1 MKLWGAFIK
10 TIKLLSIFVMAG
22 ALYAYA
28 MFQGGYVSW
37 FLFYSVIVIVL
48 FNAVFILYPLRFIEV
63 ERRIDRKLLSY
74 NDTVKVDLILKKKV
88 PFPLLFLSVYDEVPY
103 GLGGQGQ
110 TSGTVFFFA
119 AAKNLSYTYEVRGNR
134 RGEYDFSLIHLQAG
148 DLFGF
153 FQKERTV
160 NLPVT
165 LTVFPRLLPLRKWNT
180 AQRDEQ
186 FDNFLVSSKSIEDT
200 LSVAGVREYK
210 PGDKMTSID
219 WKVSAR
225 AAKLVTKEFESQEGK
240 GFLMIL
246 ENDKIDHWT
255 EPFESAV
262 EFAVSFVDY
271 CYKQEIPVGFTL
283 LARSEML
290 IEEEAKLSHFQQI
303 YKELAKV
310 KKEKMA
316 PNTTS
321 FAKRFSGR
329 SIVWISPGLTLQ
341 TLDDLQRLANLG
353 KKLIVFYVPNET
365 NNNLENERLY
375 HLQRQ
380 KVNVYAIQLKESS
393 FEVTSYRGKP

>member
-1 MKLWGAFIK
+1 MKLWGAVIK
-10 TIKLLSIFVMAG
+10 AIKLLSIFVMAG

-63 ERRIDRKLLSY
+63 ERRIDRRLLSY
-74 NDTVKVDLILKKKV
+74 NETVKVDLVLKKKI

-103 GLGGQGQ
+103 GLRGQGQ

-119 AAKNLSYTYEVRGNR
+119 AAKKLSYTYEVRANR
-134 RGEYDFSLIHLQAG
+134 RGEYHFSPIYLQAG

-160 NLPVT
+160 VLPVT
-165 LTVFPRLLPLRKWNT
+165 LTVFPRLLPLRRWNT

-186 FDNFLVSSKSIEDT
+186 YSTLSVSSKSIEEAF
-200 LSVAGVREYK
+200 SVAGVREYI

-219 WKVSAR
+219 WKMSAR

-240 GFLMIL
+240 GFLMVL
-246 ENDKIDHWT
+246 ENDKTDHWT
-255 EPFESAV
+255 EPFERAV
-262 EFAVSFVDY
+262 EFAVSFIDY

-283 LARSEML
+283 SARSEIL
-290 IEEEAKLSHFQQI
+290 IEEETKQSHFQQI

-310 KKEKMA
+310 KKEKIS

-321 FAKRFSGR
+321 AAKRFSGR

-341 TLDDLQRLANLG
+341 TLDVLQRIASPG
-353 KKLIVFYVPNET
+353 KKLVVFYIPNET
-365 NNNLENERLY
+365 NNSLEKERLY

-380 KVNVYAIQLKESS
+380 KVNAFAIQLKESS
-393 FEVTSYRGKP
+393 FEVTS